1 MTGKKPALKNTSECF
16 KVVELQKL
24 KVFSLLLPYNNNNK
38 KTNKE
43 KKLIKAV
50 EMPAQES
57 FQDRK
62 KSKLLLFF

>member
-1 MTGKKPALKNTSECF
+1 MTGKKTALKNTSECF
-16 KVVELQKL
+16 KVVKLQELKF
-24 KVFSLLLPYNNNNK
+24 FSLLLPYNKK

-43 KKLIKAV
+43 KKLTKAV

-57 FQDRK
+57 FQNRK

>member
-24 KVFSLLLPYNNNNK
+24 KVFSLLLPYNNKK

-43 KKLIKAV
+43 KKLTKAV

-57 FQDRK
+57 FQNRK